1 MNVRS
6 MRLRNMRS
14 RNMRFRN
21 ERSRNERSGALPA
34 RLVTAVRLLLFA
46 VFAAYGTVKLLGGQY
61 DYGDW
66 VISNR
71 TQDGTSVV
79 WAFYGYSPVYGRFTG
94 LYELGPA
101 LLLLSRRTA
110 PLGALAL
117 FAVSLNITV
126 MDFAYG
132 YPMVKYFSLA
142 YTLLCLFLAAHY
154 RDRLLAAFWHGPDG
168 DGGTVAARRPAG
180 GRGGRGP
187 ETAL

>member
-1 MNVRS
+1 
-6 MRLRNMRS
+6 LRS
-14 RNMRFRN
+14 RK
-21 ERSRNERSGALPA
+21 LPP
-34 RLVTAVRLLLFA
+34 RLITAVRLLLFV
-46 VFAAYGTVKLLGGQY
+46 VFAGYGTIKLLGGQY

-94 LYELGPA
+94 LYELLPA

-110 PLGALAL
+110 TLGALAL

-132 YPMVKYFSLA
+132 YPMVKYFALA
-142 YTLLCLFLAAHY
+142 YTLLCLFLVAQD
-154 RDRLLAAFWHGPDG
+154 RDRLAAAFWHRPDG
-168 DGGTVAARRPAG
+168 DGRKAH
-180 GRGGRGP
+180 
-187 ETAL
+187 